1 MEEEK
6 EYCSF
11 THKIC
16 YSQKEAGNIIRS
28 TKRNRKIKHRNQNIP
43 QRSYYCRHCGAFH
56 LTHYRN
62 FHTSKATLR
71 KCGPRGYR
79 EFFDN

>member
-16 YSQKEAGNIIRS
+16 YSQKDAGNIIRS
-28 TKRNRKIKHRNQNIP
+28 AKRCRKIKHRNQNIP
-43 QRSYYCRHCGAFH
+43 QRSYYCKHCNSYH

-62 FHTSKATLR
+62 LKTAKATLR
-71 KCGPRGYR
+71 KCGFRGKKA
-79 EFFDN
+79 FACN